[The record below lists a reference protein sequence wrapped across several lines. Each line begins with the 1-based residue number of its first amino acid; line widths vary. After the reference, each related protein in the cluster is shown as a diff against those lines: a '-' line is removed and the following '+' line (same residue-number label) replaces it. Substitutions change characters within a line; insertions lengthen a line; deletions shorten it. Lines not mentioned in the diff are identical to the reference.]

1 MTSPQIQPNGKHA
14 LHCNFTRGTTMLVTY
29 HKFFSIAVVSHT
41 RQLVGDVIPSSL
53 WCLTVTSYTLVC
65 VSAVLLAW
73 TVLVAM
79 TAQARFGGCP
89 LNVWRCAEAKLT
101 TSSCSRYER
110 TNITSLRHI
119 NVHYLSVDDRSPVS
133 IVWVLHRAASE
144 RRLQLLTMFRNDIH
158 VRDRLIVTDRETKHR
173 KICVI
178 LGHVQINCN

>member
-1 MTSPQIQPNGKHA
+1 
-14 LHCNFTRGTTMLVTY
+14 MLVTH
-29 HKFFSIAVVSHT
+29 HKFFSMAVVSHT

-65 VSAVLLAW
+65 VSAVLLVW

-79 TAQARFGGCP
+79 TEPKHHSIGGCP
-89 LNVWRCAEAKLT
+89 SNVWRYAEAKLT

-178 LGHVQINCN
+178 LGHV